1 MGGRK
6 GVDLDGR
13 RGREELV
20 GEERRENITRIYY
33 MRKKIYFQLKEEDVV
48 LVNYTMVRSRR
59 PGPCLSTL
67 TFKAECVRRFWQR
80 L

>member
-1 MGGRK
+1 MRDKEGMDPDERGGGKER
-6 GVDLDGR
+6 
-13 RGREELV
+13 
-20 GEERRENITRIYY
+20 GEEGGETVIRIYY